1 MVCPIL
7 LAVGFVILMVSEF
20 SGLAALR
27 IVAVGVLLAG
37 ALGGGVRAGL
47 AVQPPALLQKIAA
60 RFTHRL
66 ARVLV
71 VLLLL
76 PVVLSLVLTMMGAV
90 LRPHADQVSAVAL
103 NAGALLALLLL
114 AVIGAAGAVSLRALR
129 AAEGQS

>member
-1 MVCPIL
+1 ML

-47 AVQPPALLQKIAA
+47 AVEPPALLQKIAA

-76 PVVLSLVLTMMGAV
+76 PVVLSLVLALMGAV
-90 LRPHADQVSAVAL
+90 LRPHADQVSAAAL
-103 NAGALLALLLL
+103 NAGALMALLLL

-129 AAEGQS
+129 AAEGQA

>member
-1 MVCPIL
+1 M

-47 AVQPPALLQKIAA
+47 ALEPPALLQKIAA

-76 PVVLSLVLTMMGAV
+76 PVVLSLVLTLMGAV
-90 LRPHADQVSAVAL
+90 LRPHADQVSAAAL
-103 NAGALLALLLL
+103 NAASKVAANSGCA
-114 AVIGAAGAVSLRALR
+114 AVWVSSSARLKVIAPLICFAR
-129 AAEGQS
+129 

>member
-76 PVVLSLVLTMMGAV
+76 PVVLSLVLTLLGAV

>member
-1 MVCPIL
+1 ML

-27 IVAVGVLLAG
+27 IVAVGVVLAG

-47 AVQPPALLQKIAA
+47 AVEPPALLQKIAA

-76 PVVLSLVLTMMGAV
+76 PVVLSLVLTLIGAV

-103 NAGALLALLLL
+103 NAGALMALLLL

>member
-1 MVCPIL
+1 ML

-47 AVQPPALLQKIAA
+47 AVEPPALLQKIAA

-76 PVVLSLVLTMMGAV
+76 PVVLSLVLTLIGAV

-103 NAGALLALLLL
+103 NAGALMALLLL

>member
-76 PVVLSLVLTMMGAV
+76 PVVLSLVLTLIGAV

>member
-1 MVCPIL
+1 ML

-27 IVAVGVLLAG
+27 IVAIGVLLAG

-47 AVQPPALLQKIAA
+47 AVEPPALLQKIAA

-76 PVVLSLVLTMMGAV
+76 PVVLSLVLTLMGAV
-90 LRPHADQVSAVAL
+90 LRPHADQVSAAAL
-103 NAGALLALLLL
+103 NAGALMALLLL
-114 AVIGAAGAVSLRALR
+114 AVISAAGAVSLRALR
-129 AAEGQS
+129 AAKGQS

>member
-76 PVVLSLVLTMMGAV
+76 PVVLSLVLTLLGAV

-129 AAEGQS
+129 APEGQS

>member
-1 MVCPIL
+1 ML

-47 AVQPPALLQKIAA
+47 AVEPPALLQKIAA

-76 PVVLSLVLTMMGAV
+76 PVVLSLVLALMGAV
-90 LRPHADQVSAVAL
+90 LRPHADQVSAAAL
-103 NAGALLALLLL
+103 NAGALMALLLL

>member
-47 AVQPPALLQKIAA
+47 AVQPPALLQKIVA

-76 PVVLSLVLTMMGAV
+76 PVVLSLVLTLLGAV

>member
-76 PVVLSLVLTMMGAV
+76 PVVLSLVLTLLGAV

-129 AAEGQS
+129 AADGQS

>member
-1 MVCPIL
+1 ML

-47 AVQPPALLQKIAA
+47 AVEPPALLQKIAA

-76 PVVLSLVLTMMGAV
+76 PVVLSLVLTLMGAV
-90 LRPHADQVSAVAL
+90 LRPHADQVSAAAL
-103 NAGALLALLLL
+103 NAGALMALLLL

-129 AAEGQS
+129 AMRAAEGQA

>member
-1 MVCPIL
+1 ML

-47 AVQPPALLQKIAA
+47 AVEPPALLQKIAA

-76 PVVLSLVLTMMGAV
+76 PVVLSLVLTLMGAV
-90 LRPHADQVSAVAL
+90 LRPHADQVSAAAL
-103 NAGALLALLLL
+103 NAGALMALLLL
-114 AVIGAAGAVSLRALR
+114 AVISAAGAVSLRALR

>member
-76 PVVLSLVLTMMGAV
+76 PVVLSLVLTLMGAV

>member
-1 MVCPIL
+1 ML

-27 IVAVGVLLAG
+27 IVAVGVLLA
-37 ALGGGVRAGL
+37 AAVGGGVRMGL
-47 AVQPPALLQKIAA
+47 AVEPPALLRKIAA
-60 RFTHRL
+60 RFTPRL

-76 PVVLSLVLTMMGAV
+76 PVVLSLLLTLAGAV
-90 LRPHADQVSAVAL
+90 LRPHADQVPAAVL
-103 NAGALLALLLL
+103 NAGALMALLLL
-114 AVIGAAGAVSLRALR
+114 AVITAAGAVSLRALR

>member
-47 AVQPPALLQKIAA
+47 AVRPPALLQKIAA

-76 PVVLSLVLTMMGAV
+76 PVVLSLVLTLMGAV

>member
-1 MVCPIL
+1 ML

-47 AVQPPALLQKIAA
+47 AVEPPALLQKIAA

-76 PVVLSLVLTMMGAV
+76 PVVLSLVLTLMGAV

-103 NAGALLALLLL
+103 NAGALMALLLL

>member
-47 AVQPPALLQKIAA
+47 ALEPPALLQKIAA

-76 PVVLSLVLTMMGAV
+76 PVVLSLVLTLLGAV

>member
-1 MVCPIL
+1 MVCPML

-47 AVQPPALLQKIAA
+47 AVEPPALLQKIAA

-76 PVVLSLVLTMMGAV
+76 PVVLSLVLTLMGAV
-90 LRPHADQVSAVAL
+90 LRPHADQVSAAAL
-103 NAGALLALLLL
+103 NAGALMDLLLL

-129 AAEGQS
+129 AAEGQA